1 MVMSVG
7 NVFLLLFKDHI
18 TFISYRDKVYPAD
31 NKEKTILKPL
41 PFKDLPQHFSTLC
54 SNINT

>member
-18 TFISYRDKVYPAD
+18 TFISSRDKVYPTD

-41 PFKDLPQHFSTLC
+41 PFSKPPQHF
-54 SNINT
+54 